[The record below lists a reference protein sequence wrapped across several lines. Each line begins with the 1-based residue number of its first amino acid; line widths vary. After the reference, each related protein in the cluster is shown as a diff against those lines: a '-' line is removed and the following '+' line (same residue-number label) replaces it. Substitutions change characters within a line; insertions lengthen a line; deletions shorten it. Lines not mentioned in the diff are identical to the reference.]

1 MNTRR
6 IVQSQAGVV
15 LVAGL
20 AALYGTTAL
29 SQSAQPGSE
38 NVIQLGA
45 IFVGSDTVADELRD
59 RLTTTAGAADVVG
72 REDIEEIPNP
82 AVADALATVPGVIVQ
97 ELFGSNDQPRIQ
109 IRGSGTQQNPT
120 ERGVLILKNGMP
132 VNRADGSYIVG
143 FASPGNAEAIEVWRG
158 AAANRLGAS
167 VLGGAV
173 NFISPTAQTDPTTRL
188 RFNAG
193 SFGQI
198 GASGQTSVASENVGV
213 LFQFELNDKDGFR
226 DINNQSQRNSVEV
239 NATIE
244 HSDTAATQ
252 LFMSYTD
259 LEFGVPGPVT
269 ANSLETNPEAVHSGP
284 TMVRPGVLVNPG
296 PNVPRD
302 MPRRKA
308 DQLLAGVRTTFDI
321 EDSRFDFGLS
331 ASDTDDSFRFP
342 ISASER
348 VTDGWDANISARY
361 AYRPDSA
368 NGLPLIEATLN
379 HSYGKSDRSY
389 YHNVGGARGPQFG
402 ENDLSASTSSV
413 FVGAN
418 LLLAH
423 NLVLSP
429 SVSYTRATRTNEDV
443 WAPATRPTVGYNP
456 GKPDMRLPDGQVPT
470 RSNSYDQT
478 YSGWSPRLAIAWT
491 PKPEQTVW
499 AALSRS
505 FEPPTHDDLLAT
517 RGGTPLSGPGRP
529 MPPRPSSNAPAFST
543 ADLEAQEADTLEIG
557 WRGRLQNDWA
567 WDVTAYHSRVRN
579 EILSL
584 RDATA
589 SPRGSVN
596 ADRTVHNGIEA
607 GLSGYIAAQV
617 SARFS
622 WTFQDFRF
630 DDDPVRGDN
639 RLAGAPR
646 HVLNAS
652 IAWEATDKLTL
663 FGSTKW
669 VPEKTA
675 VDNMNTLFA
684 DPYFVADLR
693 AEYMLHE
700 SASLQAGITNLFD
713 EKYASSTVIV
723 DASRPDQAV
732 FIPGEGRAF
741 YIGAAFQF

>member
-1 MNTRR
+1 
-6 IVQSQAGVV
+6 
-15 LVAGL
+15 
-20 AALYGTTAL
+20 
-29 SQSAQPGSE
+29 
-38 NVIQLGA
+38 
-45 IFVGSDTVADELRD
+45 
-59 RLTTTAGAADVVG
+59 
-72 REDIEEIPNP
+72 
-82 AVADALATVPGVIVQ
+82 
-97 ELFGSNDQPRIQ
+97 
-109 IRGSGTQQNPT
+109 
-120 ERGVLILKNGMP
+120 
-132 VNRADGSYIVG
+132 
-143 FASPGNAEAIEVWRG
+143 
-158 AAANRLGAS
+158 
-167 VLGGAV
+167 
-173 NFISPTAQTDPTTRL
+173 
-188 RFNAG
+188 
-193 SFGQI
+193 
-198 GASGQTSVASENVGV
+198 
-213 LFQFELNDKDGFR
+213 
-226 DINNQSQRNSVEV
+226 
-239 NATIE
+239 
-244 HSDTAATQ
+244 
-252 LFMSYTD
+252 
-259 LEFGVPGPVT
+259 
-269 ANSLETNPEAVHSGP
+269 
-284 TMVRPGVLVNPG
+284 
-296 PNVPRD
+296 
-302 MPRRKA
+302 
-308 DQLLAGVRTTFDI
+308 
-321 EDSRFDFGLS
+321 
-331 ASDTDDSFRFP
+331 
-342 ISASER
+342 
-348 VTDGWDANISARY
+348 
-361 AYRPDSA
+361 
-368 NGLPLIEATLN
+368 
-379 HSYGKSDRSY
+379 
-389 YHNVGGARGPQFG
+389 
-402 ENDLSASTSSV
+402 
-413 FVGAN
+413 
-418 LLLAH
+418 
-423 NLVLSP
+423 
-429 SVSYTRATRTNEDV
+429 
-443 WAPATRPTVGYNP
+443 
-456 GKPDMRLPDGQVPT
+456 
-470 RSNSYDQT
+470 
-478 YSGWSPRLAIAWT
+478 
-491 PKPEQTVW
+491 
-499 AALSRS
+499 
-505 FEPPTHDDLLAT
+505 
-517 RGGTPLSGPGRP
+517 